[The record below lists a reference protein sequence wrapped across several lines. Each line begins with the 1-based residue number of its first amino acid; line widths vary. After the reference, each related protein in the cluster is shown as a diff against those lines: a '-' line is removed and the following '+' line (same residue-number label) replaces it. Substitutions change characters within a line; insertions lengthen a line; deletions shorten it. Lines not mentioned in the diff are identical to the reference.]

1 MNEQRIHGIAEPPSN
16 DAAQSPLR
24 LLRLS
29 EVLARVGL
37 KKSAIYARIRAG
49 MFPKPVD
56 LGGVVAWVEAE
67 IDAWIAEQIRK
78 RDEAA

>member
-1 MNEQRIHGIAEPPSN
+1 MNEQRIHGITERPSN
-16 DAAQSPLR
+16 DAAQRPLR

-37 KKSAIYARIRAG
+37 GRSSIYNRIRAET
-49 MFPKPVD
+49 FPKPVD
-56 LGGVVAWVEAE
+56 LGGAVAWVEAE
-67 IDAWIAEQIRK
+67 IDAWIAERIRS